1 MRHGHSMLF
10 DHLPDV
16 HRGQHSELD
25 TGSSIPWA
33 SLAWL
38 LLQVAGLVG
47 ALLGLVVVVKS

>member
-1 MRHGHSMLF
+1 MSKY
-10 DHLPDV
+10 
-16 HRGQHSELD
+16 SELD
-25 TGSSIPWA
+25 TGSAIPWA